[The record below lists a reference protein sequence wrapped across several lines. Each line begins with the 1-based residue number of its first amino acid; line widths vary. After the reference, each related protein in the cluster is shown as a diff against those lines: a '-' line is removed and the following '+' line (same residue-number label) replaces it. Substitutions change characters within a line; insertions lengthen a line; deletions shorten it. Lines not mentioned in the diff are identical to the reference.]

1 MYRHSLY
8 RHLLYYQYFFKYFY
22 LKFAPMSA
30 KPFRKI
36 IHVDMDAFFASV
48 EQRDHPALRGKPIA
62 VGHAGARGVVAT
74 ASYEARKFGVRSAM
88 PSAKARE
95 LCPELIFVHSR
106 MKHYQAVSKQVR
118 AIFERYTDIIEPVSI
133 DEAFLDVTDNKIG
146 ATTGLEIA
154 KRIKKEIREELGLV
168 ASAGA
173 SYNKFLAKIA
183 SDYRKPDGLC
193 VIHPDQA
200 IDFIDKLPIEA
211 FWGIGPATAKRLHAL
226 GITTAPEL
234 RKLSLSRLTEL
245 FGKAGLTY
253 YNFVR
258 GIDDRQVTTHRE
270 RKSVG
275 CEETFGRD
283 IRGKA
288 IDEALTAVINELV
301 QRVNRRQ
308 FKGKRLTLKVRFPDF
323 TTLTRSASCLET
335 LDSVEKIT
343 PLAYRL
349 LKNVTLP
356 ATGIRLL
363 GLSVSKTEQ
372 EIREDHLAKQMT
384 LF

>member
-1 MYRHSLY
+1 MTETLY
-8 RHLLYYQYFFKYFY
+8 
-22 LKFAPMSA
+22 
-30 KPFRKI
+30 RKI
-36 IHVDMDAFFASV
+36 IHVDMDAFYASV

-74 ASYEARKFGVRSAM
+74 ASYEARKFGVHSAM

-95 LCPELIFVHSR
+95 LCPQLIFVHSR
-106 MKHYQAVSKQVR
+106 MKHYQAVSRQVR
-118 AIFERYTDIIEPVSI
+118 EIFERYTDIIEPVSI
-133 DEAFLDVTDNKIG
+133 DEAFLDVTNNKIG
-146 ATTGLEIA
+146 AQTGLQIA
-154 KRIKKEIREELGLV
+154 KQIKKDIRDELGLI
-168 ASAGA
+168 ASAGV

-200 IDFIDKLPIEA
+200 IEFIDRLPIEA
-211 FWGIGPATAKRLHAL
+211 FWGVGPATAKRLHAL
-226 GITTAPEL
+226 GINTAPQL
-234 RKLSLSRLTEL
+234 RAMSLARLTEL

-258 GIDDRQVTTHRE
+258 GIDSREVTTHRE

-275 CEETFGRD
+275 CEETFGKD

-288 IDEALTAVINELV
+288 IDKALEEVISELV
-301 QRVNRRQ
+301 KRVNRSG

-323 TTLTRSASCLET
+323 TTLTRSSSGSQYLDRAET
-335 LDSVEKIT
+335 IRV
-343 PLAYRL
+343 LAKKL
-349 LKNVTLP
+349 MGAVSFP

-363 GLSVSKTEQ
+363 GLSVSKTEL
-372 EIREDHLAKQMT
+372 EVRASELTEQMR
-384 LF
+384 LFD

>member
-1 MYRHSLY
+1 MTETLY
-8 RHLLYYQYFFKYFY
+8 
-22 LKFAPMSA
+22 
-30 KPFRKI
+30 RKI
-36 IHVDMDAFFASV
+36 IHVDMDAFYASV

-74 ASYEARKFGVRSAM
+74 ASYEARKFGVHSAM

-95 LCPELIFVHSR
+95 LCPQLIFVHSR
-106 MKHYQAVSKQVR
+106 MKHYQAVSRQVR
-118 AIFERYTDIIEPVSI
+118 EIFQRYTDIIEPVSI
-133 DEAFLDVTDNKIG
+133 DEAFLDVTNNKIG
-146 ATTGLEIA
+146 AQTGLQIA
-154 KRIKKEIREELGLV
+154 KQIKKDIRDELGLI
-168 ASAGA
+168 ASAGV

-200 IDFIDKLPIEA
+200 IEFIDRLPIEA
-211 FWGIGPATAKRLHAL
+211 FWGVGPATAKRLHAL
-226 GITTAPEL
+226 GINTAPQL
-234 RKLSLSRLTEL
+234 RAMSLARLTEL

-258 GIDDRQVTTHRE
+258 GIDSREVTTHRE

-275 CEETFGRD
+275 CEETFGKD

-288 IDEALTAVINELV
+288 IDEALEEVISELV
-301 QRVNRRQ
+301 KRVNRSG

-323 TTLTRSASCLET
+323 TTLTRSSSGSQYLDRAET
-335 LDSVEKIT
+335 IRV
-343 PLAYRL
+343 LAKKL
-349 LKNVTLP
+349 MGAVSFP

-363 GLSVSKTEQ
+363 GLSVSKTEL
-372 EIREDHLAKQMT
+372 EVRASELTEQMR
-384 LF
+384 LFD

>member
-1 MYRHSLY
+1 MTTSKTY
-8 RHLLYYQYFFKYFY
+8 
-22 LKFAPMSA
+22 
-30 KPFRKI
+30 RKI

-74 ASYEARKFGVRSAM
+74 ASYEARKFGVHSAM
-88 PSAKARE
+88 PSSKARE
-95 LCPELIFVHSR
+95 LCPQLIFVHSR
-106 MKHYQAVSKQVR
+106 MRHYQAVSRQVR
-118 AIFERYTDIIEPVSI
+118 EIFERYTDIIEPVSI
-133 DEAFLDVTDNKIG
+133 DEAYLDVTVNKIG
-146 ATTGLEIA
+146 ASTGLEIA
-154 KRIKKEIREELGLV
+154 KLIKQNICEELGLI
-168 ASAGA
+168 ASAGV

-200 IDFIDKLPIEA
+200 IEFIDRLPIES

-226 GITTAPEL
+226 GIQTAPQL
-234 RKLSLSRLTEL
+234 REMSLARLTEL

-258 GIDDRQVTTHRE
+258 GIDDREVTTYRE

-275 CEETFGRD
+275 CEETFSQD

-288 IDEALTAVINELV
+288 IEQALESVIEELV
-301 QRVNRRQ
+301 RRVNKQ
-308 FKGKRLTLKVRFPDF
+308 NFKGKRLTLKVRFPDF
-323 TTLTRSASCLET
+323 TTLTRSSSGQEY
-335 LDSVEKIT
+335 LDNI
-343 PLAYRL
+343 
-349 LKNVTLP
+349 KNVTQAAAKLLDNVTVP
-356 ATGIRLL
+356 DTGIRIL

-372 EIREDHLAKQMT
+372 EIRENTLSQQMR
-384 LF
+384 LFD

>member
-1 MYRHSLY
+1 MTETLY
-8 RHLLYYQYFFKYFY
+8 
-22 LKFAPMSA
+22 
-30 KPFRKI
+30 RKI
-36 IHVDMDAFFASV
+36 IHVDMDAFYASV

-74 ASYEARKFGVRSAM
+74 ASYEARKFGVHSAM

-95 LCPELIFVHSR
+95 LCPQLIFVHSR
-106 MKHYQAVSKQVR
+106 MKHYQSVSRQVR
-118 AIFERYTDIIEPVSI
+118 EIFERYTDIIEPVSI
-133 DEAFLDVTDNKIG
+133 DEAFLDVTNNKIG
-146 ATTGLEIA
+146 AQTGLQIA
-154 KRIKKEIREELGLV
+154 KQIKKDIRDELGLI
-168 ASAGA
+168 ASAGV

-200 IDFIDKLPIEA
+200 IEFIDRLPIEA
-211 FWGIGPATAKRLHAL
+211 FWGVGPATAKRLHAL
-226 GITTAPEL
+226 GINTAPQL
-234 RKLSLSRLTEL
+234 RAMSLARLTEL

-258 GIDDRQVTTHRE
+258 GIDSREVTTHRE

-275 CEETFGRD
+275 CEETFGKD

-288 IDEALTAVINELV
+288 IDEALEEVISELV
-301 QRVNRRQ
+301 KRVNRSG

-323 TTLTRSASCLET
+323 TTLTRSSSGSQYLDRAET
-335 LDSVEKIT
+335 IRV
-343 PLAYRL
+343 LAKKL
-349 LKNVTLP
+349 MGAVSFP

-363 GLSVSKTEQ
+363 GLSVSKTEL
-372 EIREDHLAKQMT
+372 EVRASELTEQMR
-384 LF
+384 LFD

>member
-1 MYRHSLY
+1 MATE
-8 RHLLYYQYFFKYFY
+8 KT
-22 LKFAPMSA
+22 
-30 KPFRKI
+30 FRKI

-74 ASYEARKFGVRSAM
+74 ASYEARKFGVHSAM
-88 PSAKARE
+88 PSSKARE
-95 LCPELIFVHSR
+95 LCPQLIFVHSR
-106 MKHYQAVSKQVR
+106 MRHYQAVSRQVR

-133 DEAFLDVTDNKIG
+133 DEAFLDVTENKIG
-146 ATTGLEIA
+146 AATGLEVA
-154 KRIKKEIREELGLV
+154 QNIKKNIREELGLV
-168 ASAGA
+168 ASAGV

-193 VIHPDQA
+193 VIHPSQA
-200 IDFIDKLPIEA
+200 LEFIDKLPIEA

-226 GITTAPEL
+226 GIDSAPKL
-234 RKLSLSRLTEL
+234 REMSLARLTEL

-258 GIDDRQVTTHRE
+258 GIDDRDVVTHRE

-283 IRGKA
+283 IRGQA
-288 IDEALTAVINELV
+288 IHEALKEVIEELV
-301 QRVNRRQ
+301 RRVNRRQ

-323 TTLTRSASCLET
+323 TTVTRSTSGT
-335 LDSVEKIT
+335 QYLDNANTIAE
-343 PLAYRL
+343 LAHRL
-349 LKNVTLP
+349 MDNVTLP
-356 ATGIRLL
+356 STGIRLL
-363 GLSVSKTEQ
+363 GLTVSKTDQ
-372 EIREDHLAKQMT
+372 EVKDEYLVQQMR
-384 LF
+384 LFE

>member
-1 MYRHSLY
+1 MTETLY
-8 RHLLYYQYFFKYFY
+8 
-22 LKFAPMSA
+22 
-30 KPFRKI
+30 RKI
-36 IHVDMDAFFASV
+36 IHVDMDAFYASV

-74 ASYEARKFGVRSAM
+74 ASYEARKFGVHSAM

-95 LCPELIFVHSR
+95 LCPQLIFVHSR
-106 MKHYQAVSKQVR
+106 MKHYQAVSRQVR
-118 AIFERYTDIIEPVSI
+118 EIFERYTDIIEPVSI
-133 DEAFLDVTDNKIG
+133 DEAFLDVTNNKIG
-146 ATTGLEIA
+146 AQTGLQIA
-154 KRIKKEIREELGLV
+154 KQIKKDIRDELGLI
-168 ASAGA
+168 ASAGV

-200 IDFIDKLPIEA
+200 IEFIDRLPIEA
-211 FWGIGPATAKRLHAL
+211 FWGVGPATAKRLHAL
-226 GITTAPEL
+226 GINTAPQL
-234 RKLSLSRLTEL
+234 RAMSLARLTEL

-258 GIDDRQVTTHRE
+258 GIDSREVTTHRE

-275 CEETFGRD
+275 CEETFGKD

-288 IDEALTAVINELV
+288 IDEALEEVISELV
-301 QRVNRRQ
+301 KRVNRSG

-323 TTLTRSASCLET
+323 TTLTRRSSGSQYLDRAET
-335 LDSVEKIT
+335 IRV
-343 PLAYRL
+343 LAKKL
-349 LKNVTLP
+349 MGAVSFP

-363 GLSVSKTEQ
+363 GLSVSKTEL
-372 EIREDHLAKQMT
+372 EVRASELTEQMR
-384 LF
+384 LFD